1 MQRKQTMTNYKP
13 TAHSQDY
20 WPADVVRATAPMQP
34 KLSDEKRHILRHAL
48 GLERGSREYRN
59 HFVTGP
65 GSSDYAN
72 CEDLVGA
79 GLMTK
84 RPGHALSGG
93 DPVYTVTEAG
103 KMAAR
108 SCGCQLGTCE
118 SKPTGCRMAEE
129 VKPGSGAQ

>member
-1 MQRKQTMTNYKP
+1 MNSEQ
-13 TAHSQDY
+13 HD
-20 WPADVVRATAPMQP
+20 
-34 KLSDEKRHILRHAL
+34 ILRHAL
-48 GLERGSREYRN
+48 GLGRGSREYRN

-84 RPGHALSGG
+84 RPGHGLSGG
-93 DPVYTVTEAG
+93 DPVYIVTEAG

-108 SCGCQLGTCE
+108 REPPNAEL
-118 SKPTGCRMAEE
+118 TGPQGR
-129 VKPGSGAQ
+129 